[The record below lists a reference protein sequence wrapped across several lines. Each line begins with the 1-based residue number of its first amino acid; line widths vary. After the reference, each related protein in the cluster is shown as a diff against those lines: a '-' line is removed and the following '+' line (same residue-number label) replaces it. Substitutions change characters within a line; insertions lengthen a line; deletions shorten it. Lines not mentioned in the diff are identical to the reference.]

1 MKTRVGRF
9 ATIIIIA
16 GACGLLV
23 NLAAC
28 RSGAPGAEDELAGV
42 TQFVANGSFEEMD
55 GENPKGWTPR
65 RWQRQTDAQF
75 AAGPFASGPAAHSGE
90 RSVLV
95 TSEKGADASWVATV
109 PIRPYSRYRLSGWI
123 KAENVVAGTGRGAQ
137 INVNGEDW
145 RTPPVTGTQDWTRVE
160 TEFDAGANDALEVT
174 CLLGGWG
181 RSTGQAWFD
190 DIELTRLSGRD
201 LGRPKVA
208 IDGDRTG
215 KPLSKYIYGQFI
227 EHLGQCIYQGI
238 WAEMLED
245 RKFFWPVGEGESP
258 WKPFGA
264 SASVKMDKVK
274 PFAGEHTPLVTLSGG
289 GPGGIVQRDLAIVE
303 GKEYVGRVVLAG
315 DRSAAPVTVSLIW
328 GDGPEARQALD
339 VKDLTRDY
347 KTFPF
352 TFKAGASTAS
362 ARLEIVAS
370 GRGSFKVGTAS
381 IMPADNVRGF
391 RPEVLAR
398 LKELDSPVYRWPG
411 GNFVSGY
418 DWRDG
423 IGDRDRRP
431 PRKNPAWTGVE
442 HNDVGIH
449 EYMDLMRLIGAEP
462 YITVNSGLGDVAM
475 ALDELQYAN
484 GTPDTK
490 MGRLRAS
497 NGHPEPWGVKFWA
510 IGNEM
515 YGDWQLGHIPLS
527 DYVKKHTQF
536 SVAMKAMDP
545 AVQVVAVG
553 AVGRWSETMLAEASN
568 HMDLISEH
576 FYVQHKPGL
585 LAHVNQAPSEVRRIA
600 EAHRKYR
607 ETIPTL
613 KLREVPVAL
622 DEWNYWY
629 GPHLYGELGTQYF
642 LEDALGVAAAFN
654 EYARQSD
661 IYFMA
666 NYAQTVNVIGAIK
679 TSKTAAVLDSTG
691 VILALYRKHFG
702 TVPAAV
708 TGAPEPLDVMACWK
722 DETKSVLTLSIVNP
736 TKRQM
741 NLKLD
746 AGKLKLPATA
756 RLFLVGGL
764 DPRACNVPGQE
775 PQVAVHETEAA
786 PFGRTV
792 MVPPISVSL
801 YEIEVGALKK

>member
-1 MKTRVGRF
+1 
-9 ATIIIIA
+9 
-16 GACGLLV
+16 
-23 NLAAC
+23 
-28 RSGAPGAEDELAGV
+28 
-42 TQFVANGSFEEMD
+42 
-55 GENPKGWTPR
+55 
-65 RWQRQTDAQF
+65 
-75 AAGPFASGPAAHSGE
+75 
-90 RSVLV
+90 
-95 TSEKGADASWVATV
+95 ADASWVATV

-123 KAENVVAGTGRGAQ
+123 RTENLVAGTGRGAQ
-137 INVNGEDW
+137 INVNSEEW
-145 RTPPVTGTQDWTRVE
+145 RTTPVTGTQDWTRVE
-160 TEFDAGANDALEVT
+160 TEFEAGANDALEVT

-181 RSTGQAWFD
+181 RSTGKAWFD

-201 LGRPKVA
+201 LGRPKVV
-208 IDGDRTG
+208 IEGDRTG
-215 KPLSKYIYGQFI
+215 KPLSPYIYGQFI
-227 EHLGQCIYQGI
+227 EHLGRCIYQGI

-258 WKPFGA
+258 WKPVGA
-264 SASVKMDKVK
+264 AGLVTMDKVK
-274 PFAGEHTPLVTLSGG
+274 PFVGAHTPRVSLNGN
-289 GPGGIVQRDLAIVE
+289 GPGGIVQGSLALIE
-303 GKEYVGRVVLAG
+303 GREYVGRVVLAG

-328 GDGPEARQALD
+328 GDGPEARQTLA
-339 VKDLTRDY
+339 VREVARDF

-352 TFKAGASTAS
+352 MFKAGASTEN
-362 ARLEIVAS
+362 ARIEIVSS
-370 GRGSFKVGTAS
+370 GRGAFKVGTVS
-381 IMPADNVRGF
+381 VMPAVNVDGF
-391 RPEVLAR
+391 RPEVLAC
-398 LKELDSPVYRWPG
+398 LKELNAPVYRWPG

-418 DWRDG
+418 NWRDG

-449 EYMDLMRLIGAEP
+449 EYMDLMRLIGAEA

-484 GTPDTK
+484 GGPDTA
-490 MGRLRAS
+490 MGRLRAA

-515 YGDWQLGHIPLS
+515 YGDWQLGYMPLS

-536 SVAMKAMDP
+536 AVAMKAMDP
-545 AVQVVAVG
+545 SIKVVAVG

-585 LAHVNQAPSEVRRIA
+585 LSHVNQMPAEIRRIA

-607 ETIPTL
+607 ATIPTL
-613 KLREVPVAL
+613 KMKEVPVAL

-629 GPHLYGELGTQYF
+629 GPHIYGELGTQYF

-661 IYFMA
+661 IYDMA

-702 TVPAAV
+702 TVPLAV
-708 TGAPEPLDVMACWK
+708 RGTPEPLDVMACWK
-722 DETKSVLTLSIVNP
+722 DATKGVLTLSIVNP
-736 TKRQM
+736 MKRQM
-741 NLKLD
+741 TIRLD
-746 AGKLKLPATA
+746 AGKLVLPRTA

-764 DPRACNVPGQE
+764 DPRACNVPGKE
-775 PQVAVHETEAA
+775 PQVSVHETEAA
-786 PFGRTV
+786 PFGTTV

-801 YEIEVGALKK
+801 FEIAVR